1 MMAMKVK
8 EILSRKEFEKAIAHG
23 TTLVDFYAPWC
34 APCRVQEPIV
44 KQLAKEFEGKASVL
58 KLNVEKSREIAMSQ
72 RIYSIPT
79 LIIFMNGKEILRY
92 VGLQSEE
99 TLSNAIQKTLN

>member
-1 MMAMKVK
+1 MAMKVK

>member
-1 MMAMKVK
+1 MKVK

>member
-1 MMAMKVK
+1 VMAMKVK

>member
-1 MMAMKVK
+1 MAMKVK
-8 EILSRKEFEKAIAHG
+8 EILSRMEFEKAIAHG

-58 KLNVEKSREIAMSQ
+58 KLNVEKSREIAISQ

-92 VGLQSEE
+92 VGLQSKE